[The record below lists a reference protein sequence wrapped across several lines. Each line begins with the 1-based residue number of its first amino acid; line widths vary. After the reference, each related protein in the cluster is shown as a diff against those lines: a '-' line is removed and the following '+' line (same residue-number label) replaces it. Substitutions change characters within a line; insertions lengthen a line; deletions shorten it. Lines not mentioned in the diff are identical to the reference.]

1 MQSGMES
8 QDGESG
14 KAAARIDRWLSP
26 DWRAKTLPRENPELI
41 ASAVAT
47 NLLSL
52 ALPILVLQ
60 VYDRIIPNNAGS
72 TLVLC
77 LVGMAAILAI
87 DAFLSIARSYIMGW
101 NAARIQHALSTR
113 ALACLVGCDTNTF
126 EERSAGSYLQSL
138 RAIDTLRGFHASQ
151 ALFLWI
157 DLPFAVVFIALIAL
171 IGGPIVFAPIL
182 ILAAVAFLARWT
194 GTALRD
200 TLEQRT
206 ANDGRRHSFMI
217 DALTKVGTAKAL
229 GMESLL
235 VRRYERLQGHSASAN
250 YRAVYYSVLARSV
263 GTMMSQ
269 VMMVAV
275 AAAGSEMV
283 ITGAL
288 SIGSLAA
295 CTLLAGRIGSPLMRL
310 LAIWT
315 QYQSVGIARRQ
326 MNDIVTLPQDTTAA
340 ASDDGD
346 DGDESADGD
355 SAPEIRGAIAFEH
368 VDFRY
373 KSQPAPLFRDLDTVI
388 EAGSVIGIIGPNT
401 GGKSTL
407 LHLMA
412 GLLHPEKG
420 RITIDGRDIRDYRP
434 DHLHRQIC
442 YLPQRPELFEG
453 TILEN
458 LTMFQTESRLDRA
471 FAIAESLGLSDT
483 IARLP
488 EGFDTRIGSG
498 AVDGIPV
505 GLRQR
510 IAVARALIAVA
521 RPRIILF
528 DEANALLDQQSD
540 DRIIQLLRQH
550 KGSATIIL
558 NSLRP
563 AVLALADHVLTLE
576 NGALRP
582 YQAPNLPAPQIAAQ
596 QKEGAA

>member
-1 MQSGMES
+1 MTIESGTEF
-8 QDGESG
+8 QEGDGG

-26 DWRAKTLPRENPELI
+26 DWRARTLPRDNPELI
-41 ASAVAT
+41 ASAIAT

-87 DAFLSIARSYIMGW
+87 DAFLSIARSYVMGW
-101 NAARIQHALSTR
+101 DAARTQHALTTR
-113 ALACLVGCDTNTF
+113 ALASLVRCDTNVF

-157 DLPFAVVFIALIAL
+157 DLPFALVFIALIAL
-171 IGGPIVFAPIL
+171 IGGPIVFAPL
-182 ILAAVAFLARWT
+182 VILAAVAWLARWT
-194 GTALRD
+194 GIALRD

-206 ANDGRRHSFMI
+206 GNDGRRHSFMI

-326 MNDIVTLPQDTTAA
+326 MEAIVRLPQDAA
-340 ASDDGD
+340 AAVPEG
-346 DGDESADGD
+346 GD
-355 SAPEIRGAIAFEH
+355 SLPEIRGAIAFEH

-373 KSQPAPLFRDLDTVI
+373 KSQPEALFRGLDTAI
-388 EAGSVIGIIGPNT
+388 EAGSVVGITGPNT
-401 GGKSTL
+401 AGKSTL

-412 GLLHPEKG
+412 GLLHPDTG
-420 RITIDGRDIRDYRP
+420 QVTIDGRDIRDYP
-434 DHLHRQIC
+434 PGHLHRHIC
-442 YLPQRPELFEG
+442 YLPQRPVLFEG

-458 LTMFQTESRLDRA
+458 LTMFETEARLDRA
-471 FAIAESLGLSDT
+471 FAIAETLGLSDT

-488 EGFDTRIGSG
+488 EGFDTRIGNG
-498 AVDGIPV
+498 AVDGVPV

-528 DEANALLDQQSD
+528 DEANALLDKQSD
-540 DRIIQLLRQH
+540 DRIIQILRQH

-563 AVLALADHVLTLE
+563 AVLALADRVLVLDS
-576 NGALRP
+576 GALRP
-582 YQAPNLPAPQIAAQ
+582 HRPAGGPVPAAAQ
-596 QKEGAA
+596 QEEGAA

>member
-8 QDGESG
+8 QGGDGG

-26 DWRAKTLPRENPELI
+26 DWRAKALPRENPELI

-60 VYDRIIPNNAGS
+60 VYDRIIPNSAGS

-87 DAFLSIARSYIMGW
+87 DAFLSIARSYVMGW
-101 NAARIQHALSTR
+101 NAARTQHALTTR

-194 GTALRD
+194 GIALRD

-326 MNDIVTLPQDTTAA
+326 MHAIVTLPQDTAA
-340 ASDDGD
+340 AAPGDDGD
-346 DGDESADGD
+346 DSA
-355 SAPEIRGAIAFEH
+355 AIPEIRGAIAFEH

-373 KSQPAPLFRDLDTVI
+373 RSQPEPLFRNLDTTI
-388 EAGSVIGIIGPNT
+388 EAGSVIGITGPNT

-434 DHLHRQIC
+434 DRLHRQIC

-458 LTMFQTESRLDRA
+458 LTMFQTETRLDRA
-471 FAIAESLGLSDT
+471 FAIAEALGLSDT

-488 EGFDTRIGSG
+488 EGFDTRIGNG

-563 AVLALADHVLTLE
+563 AVLALADRVLTLE
-576 NGALRP
+576 NSTLRP
-582 YQAPNLPAPQIAAQ
+582 YETPRLPAPQTAAQ
-596 QKEGAA
+596 PREGAA